1 VTNYFDS
8 GAFLADLTRRIAF
21 RTESQRARP
30 CPDRVPTWT
39 GNGSRSTPAGAIARM
54 LGNPAAGWP
63 FLIAHWHEAGDLPT
77 VLTYGHADVILAQ
90 EHCRRSGP
98 GP

>member
-1 VTNYFDS
+1 
-8 GAFLADLTRRIAF
+8 
-21 RTESQRARP
+21 
-30 CPDRVPTWT
+30 VPTWNRKRFPQHT
-39 GNGSRSTPAGAIARM
+39 GCTTARV

-90 EHCRRSGP
+90 DHRRLSGP
-98 GP
+98 DP